1 MLTYF
6 IHLIG
11 AKCIA
16 LRDVKNHAFWME
28 FFLRTTINIFLSLV
42 FLLIVSFSYRVC
54 AETIELNSDTVL
66 VIHDKNLWK
75 RLPDTFD
82 PQNIKAM
89 SLWYDK
95 QQTVDSIIG
104 QSGRFVTKLTVSANS
119 ADRWFLVPNTNF
131 IDHGLAYYFNANG
144 LKEAAQEFSQLA
156 DNKTPQLL
164 HFQAFNLMM
173 DKGDKGELWVVIS
186 AQKYPSSVSI
196 KLLNSEA
203 FYRFQSINNMLSV
216 AAIFAMLLL
225 ALLTLFIY
233 LGTRNRIAI
242 TCAGYLG
249 FHGIGWAAASG
260 LIDDVFNLSINTVY
274 LGMYIFPLAIAFAAQ
289 FVSDLFECKHNHRK
303 TFKFLYWL
311 SVASAVAAG
320 VIALT
325 SFSFAF
331 AVSHMLAVLWIA
343 VTIVIGIHMLKLKDF
358 RAKYFLFGNLLYGLS
373 LIYYMLSHSDTF
385 GELDYAESLVVSA
398 LAIDCICIMLSLTE
412 WFKIKQ
418 SEYNRNFY
426 LSRLDPLT
434 KLGNRYALNEGISKL
449 GSHYVV
455 VYLDI
460 DGLKKTNDNL
470 GHGEGDKLITFA
482 AEYLLETFSSQ
493 GSVFRTGGDE
503 FVILLPQLNLNQ
515 LSNTLK
521 STQALLVL
529 LPTKIQEK
537 WAQAGISFG
546 ICDST
551 EQNTPSQCLSQAD
564 KRMYLQKE
572 QRRDK
577 HSA

>member
-1 MLTYF
+1 
-6 IHLIG
+6 
-11 AKCIA
+11 
-16 LRDVKNHAFWME
+16 
-28 FFLRTTINIFLSLV
+28 
-42 FLLIVSFSYRVC
+42 
-54 AETIELNSDTVL
+54 
-66 VIHDKNLWK
+66 
-75 RLPDTFD
+75 
-82 PQNIKAM
+82 
-89 SLWYDK
+89 
-95 QQTVDSIIG
+95 
-104 QSGRFVTKLTVSANS
+104 
-119 ADRWFLVPNTNF
+119 
-131 IDHGLAYYFNANG
+131 
-144 LKEAAQEFSQLA
+144 
-156 DNKTPQLL
+156 
-164 HFQAFNLMM
+164 
-173 DKGDKGELWVVIS
+173 
-186 AQKYPSSVSI
+186 
-196 KLLNSEA
+196 
-203 FYRFQSINNMLSV
+203 
-216 AAIFAMLLL
+216 
-225 ALLTLFIY
+225 
-233 LGTRNRIAI
+233 
-242 TCAGYLG
+242 
-249 FHGIGWAAASG
+249 
-260 LIDDVFNLSINTVY
+260 
-274 LGMYIFPLAIAFAAQ
+274 
-289 FVSDLFECKHNHRK
+289 
-303 TFKFLYWL
+303 
-311 SVASAVAAG
+311 
-320 VIALT
+320 
-325 SFSFAF
+325 
-331 AVSHMLAVLWIA
+331 
-343 VTIVIGIHMLKLKDF
+343 MLKLKDF

-572 QRRDK
+572 QRRAK